1 MVAAGPE
8 IREICDCPRG
18 WYQSAD
24 MAQYVLVEEDPMPG
38 REVPLT
44 PGITLGR
51 AGTDVLIADP
61 DVSRRHAA
69 VRDQGGSPA
78 IEDLDSLNGTYV
90 NDHRI
95 SSPMPLRP
103 GDMVRIG
110 HTKFRVQLRG

>member
-1 MVAAGPE
+1 MAA
-8 IREICDCPRG
+8 
-18 WYQSAD
+18 A
-24 MAQYVLVEEDPMPG
+24 YVLVEEDPMPG
-38 REVPLT
+38 REVPLA

-69 VRDQGGSPA
+69 VRDHGSGAPA

-103 GDMVRIG
+103 GDVVRIG
-110 HTKFRVQLRG
+110 HTTFRVQLRG